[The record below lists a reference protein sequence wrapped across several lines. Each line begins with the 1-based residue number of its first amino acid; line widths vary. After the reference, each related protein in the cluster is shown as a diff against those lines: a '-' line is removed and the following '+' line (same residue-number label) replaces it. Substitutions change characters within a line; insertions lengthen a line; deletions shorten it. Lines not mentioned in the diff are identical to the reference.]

1 MLSLQEYIKEN
12 LDLDNFDFKFDTWF
26 QSDKEHLK
34 PMLELFLK
42 CRDRKIVLKDD
53 IEQFLTKYNTF
64 KVKKFVDFFDEDV
77 TRDESINVD
86 YVYLLTKII
95 EHYINNFVLMNKIDY
110 KYQALYNG
118 QPNVDVDTP
127 PMADDNDKKEGE
139 N

>member
-34 PMLELFLK
+34 PMLELFLN

-53 IEQFLTKYNTF
+53 VEQFLAKYNTF

-86 YVYLLTKII
+86 YIYLLTKII

-127 PMADDNDKKEGE
+127 SMADDKKEGE